1 MARKRKILINRLA
14 SADFIERSNKF
25 QPPRRIYRGDSSR
38 RKFSSHS
45 KIKNNKF
52 LRSCVDRRIF
62 YNSLLEKF
70 NCRLIITLTKTRR
83 DLPLNNSGT
92 KIKLFSKKITE
103 LEQKAR
109 SDLKQFNPSSSSS
122 SSFLN
127 KKAR

>member
-25 QPPRRIYRGDSSR
+25 QPPRRIYRGDFSR

-62 YNSLLEKF
+62 YNSLFEKF

-83 DLPLNNSGT
+83 DPPLNNSGT
-92 KIKLFSKKITE
+92 KIKLFSKKITDE

-122 SSFLN
+122 FLN